1 MPNYIKVKTGSSS
14 WSTATKAYIKKN
26 TGWVQP
32 IRIWMKLLSG
42 WTRVWP
48 ISGPFALTS
57 PFIASTEAGS
67 THLMPTSPIRV
78 GTIYYGRNGTWDA
91 NGWTISSY
99 SYQWR
104 RYNLQSAADDTGQ
117 TNRSS
122 GTFAS
127 PSAPYTPTSSDNKK
141 YLSFYIKPNTTD
153 TFEMSEA
160 ESGDDDGRL
169 FAITQIPLGT
179 PGSLTAAPKVGT
191 VITLSSSWAS
201 WDTSDARQIETPRTK
216 VAWYKNTTA
225 SFTGATL
232 IKNNLSSVAGAYSYT
247 PELINTYIIVRETA
261 FNSGSDYADGVLT
274 LANTAGSGTE
284 VGVTI
289 QAISGLVT
297 AAIAAPTISS
307 ITASSIGGPVS
318 VSFTGGSGPFYQIYW
333 WGTAT
338 APTAAVT
345 PDATGSASPLT
356 DNTGPSSTAT
366 QYMYVRS
373 VTTQSDTGVA
383 NATTI
388 SPWSDGVSFN
398 MTSASAL
405 TPTFGTNTSTANGFT
420 GSVTNY
426 DSAYNWNTPSNLSF
440 TLTNGTW
447 TWAIASGA
455 TRSFTVTG
463 LSASQSSTATVTTT
477 RPDYA
482 SGSASTTGT
491 ASALPKYTVTWGAN
505 GGTGGGST
513 GPFDAGTSH
522 TAPSPGT
529 RDGFDFTNYRYPASG
544 GTDPV
549 FVLSGGSYTPTLD
562 TTFGAQWTAKTYAVT
577 FDANGGTGAP
587 AGQTKIHGT
596 TLTLSSTAPTRATVG
611 STQYTFAG
619 WNTADSG
626 TGTSYSAGASY
637 TLNAAL
643 SLFAQWTVTTLNW
656 SISWYANGGTGGG
669 TTTQPRGNS
678 HTAPSPGTRSGFTF
692 SQWRKPEFGG
702 DPTFV
707 ANNGTFTPTA
717 ADSFWA
723 QWTANP
729 VTPTIAMEANSG
741 ISATGGTIYWTST
754 NQSSFSSTG
763 TFNAT
768 GTTGTSISKT
778 GLTASTNYTGTV
790 TVTSS
795 TGHTASANYSLTTS
809 GAPFVAP
816 TCGPPQISN
825 NQLGFVR
832 SGTSVTW
839 YSDYPTPQGNYS
851 YIIGMEWQ
859 IRTTNSTTT
868 TPLNTGT
875 YAGGGSGDGLQ
886 GNTTKYMTYPVS
898 TTYPYSAAGTV
909 WAFRIK
915 STENTAATS
924 SSRFARA
931 RVIMMGTNGTVY
943 FGTWSTNI

>member
-1 MPNYIKVKTGSSS
+1 MSDIFVKA
-14 WSTATKAYIKKN
+14 ATSGGQGT
-26 TGWVQP
+26 TGWRKAS
-32 IRIWMKLLSG
+32 RIWAKTDNSPSTG
-42 WTRVWP
+42 WREATGVWIRNATQWLKVWP
-48 ISGPFALTS
+48 ISG
-57 PFIASTEAGS
+57 I
-67 THLMPTSPIRV
+67 
-78 GTIYYGRNGTWDA
+78 
-91 NGWTISSY
+91 
-99 SYQWR
+99 
-104 RYNLQSAADDTGQ
+104 
-117 TNRSS
+117 
-122 GTFAS
+122 FAS
-127 PSAPYTPTSSDNKK
+127 RVPYIS
-141 YLSFYIKPNTTD
+141 
-153 TFEMSEA
+153 
-160 ESGDDDGRL
+160 
-169 FAITQIPLGT
+169 
-179 PGSLTAAPKVGT
+179 
-191 VITLSSSWAS
+191 
-201 WDTSDARQIETPRTK
+201 TSDAGTYADRL
-216 VAWYKNTTA
+216 TTA
-225 SFTGATL
+225 GRIRMGYAYYGDNAVWDLNGFAASNYTYQWKLYDQYGSELTTVLKSGTGSGWTSSAGEDAL
-232 IKNNLSSVAGAYSYT
+232 LSSIWTTTNCANSDEQYLGFECMANASNGSVYSGRSVSSKIKVIRQSPVNSTYSLSSLTPVVNTQLTYSSTWLAAEANRARTTTIGWYRNSTNSTTGGTPLTTGSTYT
-247 PELINTYIIVRETA
+247 PVSADVGKYIYVTETRV
-261 FNSGSDYADGVLT
+261 NSGSDFDYGVD
-274 LANTAGSGTE
+274 
-284 VGVTI
+284 VGVSVSVITSS
-289 QAISGLVT
+289 AVT

-318 VSFTGGSGPFYQIYW
+318 VSFTGGSGPFYQIFW

-338 APTAAVT
+338 APTGLTTA
-345 PDATGSASPLT
+345 DASGTSSPLT
-356 DNTGPSSTAT
+356 DNTGPTSTAT
-366 QYMYVRS
+366 NYMYVRS
-373 VTTQSDTGVA
+373 TSTQFESGTGPSSGA
-383 NATTI
+383 SA
-388 SPWSDGVSFN
+388 WSAGVSFN

-405 TPTFGTNTSTANGFT
+405 TPTFGANTSTTNGFT

-426 DSAYNWNTPSNLSF
+426 NSAYNWNTPSNGSF

-447 TWAIASGA
+447 TWGTASGA
-455 TRSFTVTG
+455 TRPFTVTG

-477 RPDYA
+477 RSDYA
-482 SGSASTTGT
+482 SGSDSTTGT
-491 ASALPKYTVTWGAN
+491 ALAAPQYTVTWDAA
-505 GGTGGGST
+505 GGE
-513 GPFDAGTSH
+513 AGTQFTTQNAGVSH
-522 TAPSPGT
+522 TAPSPGP
-529 RDGFDFTNYRYPASG
+529 RDGFDLLYYRSGSGTGADFVASG
-544 GTDPV
+544 GT
-549 FVLSGGSYTPTLD
+549 YTPTASV
-562 TTFGAQWTAKTYAVT
+562 TFNAIWTAKTYTVSYN
-577 FDANGGTGAP
+577 ANLGTGAP
-587 AGQTKIHGT
+587 SNQTKTHGV
-596 TLTLSSTAPTRATVG
+596 TLTLSSTSPTRATVG
-611 STQYTFAG
+611 SASYAFNG
-619 WNTADSG
+619 WNTASDG
-626 TGTSYSAGASY
+626 TGTNYSAGASY

-656 SISWYANGGTGGG
+656 SISWNANGGTGGG

-717 ADSFWA
+717 ADAFWA
-723 QWTANP
+723 QWTANT
-729 VTPTIAMEANSG
+729 VTPTITIAANSG
-741 ISATGGTIYWTST
+741 VSATAGTINWTST
-754 NQSSFSSTG
+754 NQASFSSTG
-763 TFNAT
+763 TFSAT

-859 IRTTNSTTT
+859 VRTTNSTTT